1 MKNRAHEVSH
11 KIWGALYSLTL
22 FCPKNCAKKKK
33 ENASKPCLSHAE
45 IDNEII
51 NNLTA
56 VGG

>member
-1 MKNRAHEVSH
+1 MRRTLLSDIILSKKLCQK
-11 KIWGALYSLTL
+11 KI
-22 FCPKNCAKKKK
+22 KK

-51 NNLTA
+51 TNLTA

>member
-1 MKNRAHEVSH
+1 MKCHIKYEAHFTLWHYFVQ
-11 KIWGALYSLTL
+11 KIV
-22 FCPKNCAKKKK
+22 PKKKK

-51 NNLTA
+51 TNLTA

>member
-1 MKNRAHEVSH
+1 MRR
-11 KIWGALYSLTL
+11 TL
-22 FCPKNCAKKKK
+22 LSDIILSKKLCQKKKK